1 MEEVPLLK
9 ALHAKYSD
17 RAVFLG
23 ISVDISVD
31 RADRAVTS
39 KGMTW
44 LQLAD
49 GKGFDGAIPQ
59 AYHVQGTPE
68 LFVLDRAGRIFA
80 KPHPRKRSRH
90 GSRKRSRVRRSSR
103 LSAAAGLVFP
113 RTSRRAH
120 LRSLRS
126 S

>member
-1 MEEVPLLK
+1 MK
-9 ALHAKYSD
+9 TLHAKYSD
-17 RAVFLG
+17 EAVFLG

-31 RADRAVTS
+31 RANRAVKS
-39 KGMTW
+39 KAMTW

-80 KPHPRKRSRH
+80 KPGSAKAIEARLQEALARHPQ
-90 GSRKRSRVRRSSR
+90 
-103 LSAAAGLVFP
+103 P
-113 RTSRRAH
+113 
-120 LRSLRS
+120 
-126 S
+126 

>member
-17 RAVFLG
+17 AAVFLG

-31 RADRAVTS
+31 RVDRTLKS

-44 LQLAD
+44 PQLAD
-49 GKGFDGAIPQ
+49 GKGFDGAVAK
-59 AYHVQGTPE
+59 AYHIQGTPE

-80 KPHPRKRSRH
+80 KP
-90 GSRKRSRVRRSSR
+90 GSATQIEARLKEALASSR
-103 LSAAAGLVFP
+103 
-113 RTSRRAH
+113 
-120 LRSLRS
+120 
-126 S
+126 

>member
-9 ALHAKYSD
+9 ALHAKYSSE
-17 RAVFLG
+17 AVFLG

-31 RADRAVTS
+31 RVDRTLKA

-49 GKGFDGAIPQ
+49 GKGFDGAIPT
-59 AYHVQGTPE
+59 AYRIEGTPE

-80 KPHPRKRSRH
+80 RPGSASQIEARLQEALALAPQPSAGRKD
-90 GSRKRSRVRRSSR
+90 VR
-103 LSAAAGLVFP
+103 
-113 RTSRRAH
+113 
-120 LRSLRS
+120 LRP
-126 S
+126 

>member
-17 RAVFLG
+17 EAVMLG
-23 ISVDISVD
+23 ISVDTSVR
-31 RADRAVTS
+31 RADGAVTA

-49 GKGFDGAIPQ
+49 GKGFDGPVPR

-68 LFVLDRAGRIFA
+68 LFVLDRSGRIFA
-80 KPHPRKRSRH
+80 KPGSAKEIEARLQDALAHPAR
-90 GSRKRSRVRRSSR
+90 
-103 LSAAAGLVFP
+103 P
-113 RTSRRAH
+113 
-120 LRSLRS
+120 
-126 S
+126 